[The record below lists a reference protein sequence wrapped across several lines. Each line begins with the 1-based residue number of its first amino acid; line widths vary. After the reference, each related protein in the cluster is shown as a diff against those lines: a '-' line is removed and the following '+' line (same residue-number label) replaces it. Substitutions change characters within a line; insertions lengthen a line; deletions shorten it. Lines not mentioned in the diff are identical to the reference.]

1 MFLIFSV
8 FTFLN
13 YHIKVIDII
22 FSKSAL
28 VILIVF
34 EMQNQKSSISLYNE
48 SLWSFYIMVFKSKF
62 NQFFLP
68 EAAVTL
74 IQVSN
79 TSSLMANDRS
89 KHLLGWR
96 KASHQCFC
104 FLFQIDFHAVPS
116 ICASTTSSQLDTSD
130 ASKMLNEAFI
140 DNVDT

>member
-79 TSSLMANDRS
+79 TSSLMANDQRLIMIVDEVINENYIHI
-89 KHLLGWR
+89 K
-96 KASHQCFC
+96 
-104 FLFQIDFHAVPS
+104 IS
-116 ICASTTSSQLDTSD
+116 IITVKQNNSY
-130 ASKMLNEAFI
+130 I
-140 DNVDT
+140 I